1 MGELSAPAR
10 YRSTT
15 RLTYVF
21 GALGGLLFGYDLGVV
36 AGALLFLAPE
46 LGLTPVQ
53 EGLVTSSLL
62 LGAMVGAL
70 GCGPVSDRMGRRI
83 VMLLAGVV
91 FAVGAVGAA
100 LAPGAATII
109 VFRFVMG
116 LAVGTVSVTVPI
128 YLAELAPPQLRGRLS
143 GLNQLMIA
151 SGILLAYLVNL
162 VLGPLEA
169 WRWMFGLAAIP
180 AVLLM
185 VGVYFQP
192 ESPRWLIKK
201 GREAE
206 ALHVLRGSRDE
217 VTAESEI
224 AEIKS
229 LHRREQQRIR
239 LSQLL
244 RTSGVRRILMVGLGL
259 ALFQQIMG
267 INTIIYYAPTI
278 FTDLGFGNTSALWIN
293 AGLGVWTL
301 LVTVVMLLFV
311 VDKIGRKKPLM
322 IGALGQLLC
331 MAVLALVFIQG
342 GPSGGAAGWVAIAAF
357 VLFKAVYSLSWGG
370 IMWIMLGEIFP
381 LRVRGVAMGIATFG
395 NWLGNFLVAQF
406 FPVLEEA
413 AGAAFVFTIF
423 AVIAAAAF
431 VFAYFLVP
439 ETKGRSLEAIEAELV
454 LGRSTETETV

>member
-1 MGELSAPAR
+1 MGVPSAHVPAR
-10 YRSTT
+10 STN
-15 RLTYVF
+15 RLTYLF

-36 AGALLFLAPE
+36 AGALLFLTPD
-46 LGLTPVQ
+46 LGLTPFQ
-53 EGLVTSSLL
+53 KGLVTSSLL

-70 GCGPVSDRMGRRI
+70 GCGPASDRLGRRI
-83 VMLLAGVV
+83 VVLLAGAI
-91 FAVGAVGAA
+91 FAVGAIGAA
-100 LAPGAATII
+100 LAPGSAVII
-109 VFRFVMG
+109 LFRFVMG

-128 YLAELAPPQLRGRLS
+128 YLSELAPPELRGRLS
-143 GLNQLMIA
+143 GLNQLMIS

-162 VLGPLEA
+162 ALGPFEA

-180 AVLLM
+180 AALLM

-206 ALHVLRGSRDE
+206 ARHVLQGSRDE
-217 VTAESEI
+217 ATTESEI
-224 AEIKS
+224 SEIKN
-229 LHRREQQRIR
+229 LNRQEQQRVR

-244 RTSGVRRILMVGLGL
+244 RTSGLRRILIVGLGL
-259 ALFQQIMG
+259 AVFQQIMG

-278 FTDLGFGNTSALWIN
+278 FTDLGFGNASALRIN

-301 LVTVVMLLFV
+301 LVTVVMILFV
-311 VDKIGRKKPLM
+311 VDKVGRKKPLM
-322 IGALGQLLC
+322 FGALGQLLC
-331 MAVLALVFIQG
+331 MASLAIAFVLG
-342 GPSGGAAGWVAIAAF
+342 GAGGGAAGWVAIAVF
-357 VLFKAVYSLSWGG
+357 VLFKAVYALSWGG

-381 LRVRGVAMGIATFG
+381 LRVRGAAMGIATFG

-413 AGAAFVFTIF
+413 AGAAVVFTIF

-431 VFAYFLVP
+431 FFALLLVP
-439 ETKGRSLEAIEAELV
+439 ETKGRSLESIEVKLV
-454 LGRSTETETV
+454 LGSKS